1 MAMFSSTGREMGE
14 RPSPRSNGTDD
25 LSILGPGARIKGELE
40 VDGVIKIEGAVEGT
54 VRARGQ
60 VLVVKGGT
68 VEGDIFGRQ
77 VVIGGE
83 VRGGVFADERA
94 EIQATSVIN
103 GDITTPQI
111 TVLEGGSING
121 KINMAKP
128 RAAGQKPIPVNEM
141 KRDEKK
147 GPTQIGQMRKTG

>member
-1 MAMFSSTGREMGE
+1 MAMFSSTGRETGG
-14 RPSPRSNGTDD
+14 RPSPRPNGTDD
-25 LSILGPGARIKGELE
+25 LSILGPGARVKGELD
-40 VDGVIKIEGAVEGT
+40 VDGVIKIEGTVEGT

-60 VLVVKGGT
+60 VLVVKGGM

-128 RAAGQKPIPVNEM
+128 KATSQKPTPVGEM
-141 KRDEKK
+141 KRDENK
-147 GPTQIGQMRKTG
+147 GPAQIGEFRKTG

>member
-1 MAMFSSTGREMGE
+1 MAMFSSTGREMGG
-14 RPSPRSNGTDD
+14 RPSPRQTGTDD
-25 LSILGPGARIKGELE
+25 LSILGTGARVKGELE
-40 VDGVIKIEGAVEGT
+40 VDGVIKIEGSVEGT

-60 VLVVKGGT
+60 VLVVEGGT
-68 VEGDIFGRQ
+68 DERDIYGRQ

-121 KINMAKP
+121 KINMTKP
-128 RAAGQKPIPVNEM
+128 TVGNQNRCPANET

-147 GPTQIGQMRKTG
+147 GPAQIGELRRTG